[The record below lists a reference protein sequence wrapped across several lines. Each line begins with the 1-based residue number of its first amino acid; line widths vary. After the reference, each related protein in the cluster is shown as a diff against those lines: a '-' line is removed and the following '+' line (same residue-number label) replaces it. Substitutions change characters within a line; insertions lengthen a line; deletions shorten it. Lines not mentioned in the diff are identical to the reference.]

1 MLQYH
6 FQKILTVTENVR
18 TFFFSG
24 YYAENVA
31 ENKQVLYNKMD
42 IKSTLLFKILFL
54 DNSSFLHFL
63 IHIP

>member
-6 FQKILTVTENVR
+6 FQKILIVTENVR

-24 YYAENVA
+24 YYA

-42 IKSTLLFKILFL
+42 IKSTLLFKIFFL